1 MIMNQFFNLV
11 RELSKSLN
19 NNEAIQQLDFTKK
32 EDVEKL
38 DNAIET
44 LRNNEF
50 FSNFFGE
57 DLFKELQDKA
67 HNIYDKAHKKDVED
81 KIPVRPQLQVSDKI
95 KKQITNLAIEYMN
108 TMILPYANLNQNQ
121 VQDILN
127 GLLDFGCWIY
137 KK

>member
-1 MIMNQFFNLV
+1 MNQFFNLV

-57 DLFKELQDKA
+57 DLFEELQDKA
-67 HNIYDKAHKKDVED
+67 HNIYAEAHKKDEED
-81 KIPVRPQLQVSDKI
+81 KTPVRPQLQVSDKI